1 MWQRAQDLVVVVYK
15 VTSGFPVEERFG
27 LQSQM
32 RRAAASVPSN
42 IAEGAARQSRADYGR
57 FLDIAVASISEL
69 ESQLE
74 LAHRL
79 GFLDGED
86 SHRVQKESREIR
98 AMLVLLRRRVL
109 SG

>member
-1 MWQRAQDLVVVVYK
+1 
-15 VTSGFPVEERFG
+15 VTSDFPVEERFG

-32 RRAAASVPSN
+32 RRAAASVPSK

-57 FLDIAVASISEL
+57 LLDIAVASISEL
-69 ESQLE
+69 ESQLG
-74 LAHRL
+74 LVHRL
-79 GFLDGED
+79 GFLDEAD
-86 SHRVQKESREIR
+86 SLRLQEESREIR